1 MFTKIYAILYVQI
14 PSFLR
19 SEFGLK
25 SNPSLKGKKVTIT
38 GKLSEYFTHPG
49 LKDVSAVV
57 SVGDRTGVGSY
68 HDYENQGLR

>member
-1 MFTKIYAILYVQI
+1 MYAVLYARI
-14 PSFLR
+14 PSFIR

-38 GKLSEYFTHPG
+38 GTLSEYFTHLG
-49 LKDVSAVV
+49 LKDVSAMD

-68 HDYENQGLR
+68 HDSAS

>member
-1 MFTKIYAILYVQI
+1 M
-14 PSFLR
+14 R

-38 GKLSEYFTHPG
+38 GTLSEYFTHLG
-49 LKDVSAVV
+49 LKDVSAMD

-68 HDYENQGLR
+68 HDSAS